1 MRYRYRSPAI
11 LAAAALLVGAC
22 GVGGTASLAP
32 TPTQGATTTPSAAA
46 VAPASALATPTPAV
60 APARSA
66 VPTAAPTASP
76 GPKAPARVTGSSSIG
91 SITNEGVTKTDA
103 DGRFHVSGVVI
114 EGNGTTS
121 DQRVNG
127 SSTLRISIEGVGA
140 MGWETASLMITNA
153 GGSWEGTCRGATWA
167 SGNASDLSCWVV
179 GKGGYQGLTYYYH
192 LASSGMSSSTDGLI
206 LPVAAP

>member
-1 MRYRYRSPAI
+1 
-11 LAAAALLVGAC
+11 
-22 GVGGTASLAP
+22 
-32 TPTQGATTTPSAAA
+32 
-46 VAPASALATPTPAV
+46 
-60 APARSA
+60 
-66 VPTAAPTASP
+66 
-76 GPKAPARVTGSSSIG
+76 
-91 SITNEGVTKTDA
+91 
-103 DGRFHVSGVVI
+103 
-114 EGNGTTS
+114 
-121 DQRVNG
+121 
-127 SSTLRISIEGVGA
+127 